1 MRRKVVLWGS
11 NEKGG
16 KILVALELLEKEN
29 VVDIY
34 TFPESVATEAFY
46 KEMSEKWK
54 DDVEIEFP
62 SGFTKVERK
71 LSVSDSILPDEIRVD
86 RPDLITRAQTEW
98 HFVVLSSKLY
108 GMYKA
113 EIEELKEKIDNLTEY
128 DNVLWDELR
137 NFWNKVQDQVSEK
150 NLFREH
156 GASLREKANHL
167 FDKLK
172 EYKKSVEDE
181 FETQSKKHFD
191 TFRDELTNIED
202 KIEKGLGT
210 TPLFEDLKKIQS
222 KIKDIRFTKENR
234 NELWKKIDEAFK
246 KLKERRG
253 SHSQQNNSNNLARL
267 KARYEG
273 LMGAIKK
280 MQNSIDFDQR
290 ELDFQVK
297 KVADSDGQ
305 LESQLRQAKIRM
317 IEERLKSKNEKMDDM
332 LKTKA
337 EVEYKLE
344 KEKKRSEKAEKM
356 EEAKQV
362 VKQKIANN
370 ISENSKEFEKISEK
384 LEKAASEMPKQSK
397 KESNFMNKIS
407 ESMEQLVED
416 VVDTAKA
423 IAEVAGEKLEAL
435 MDEAEKVAE
444 KVEDKVEDVMDKAED
459 VMEDISDQVGE
470 KIEDIKADLK
480 EDSDDDLE
488 SDKDNDDIKEDKKEE
503 PVA

>member
-1 MRRKVVLWGS
+1 M
-11 NEKGG
+11 
-16 KILVALELLEKEN
+16 
-29 VVDIY
+29 
-34 TFPESVATEAFY
+34 
-46 KEMSEKWK
+46 
-54 DDVEIEFP
+54 
-62 SGFTKVERK
+62 
-71 LSVSDSILPDEIRVD
+71 
-86 RPDLITRAQTEW
+86 
-98 HFVVLSSKLY
+98 
-108 GMYKA
+108 
-113 EIEELKEKIDNLTEY
+113 
-128 DNVLWDELR
+128 
-137 NFWNKVQDQVSEK
+137 
-150 NLFREH
+150 
-156 GASLREKANHL
+156 REKANHL

-397 KESNFMNKIS
+397 KESNFMVKIS